1 MSSRLA
7 RRSRSCAGFTMVELI
22 TVIVLMGILGAIGA
36 SRFFDNTVFESRA
49 YADQVKSLI
58 RYAQKL
64 AIAQNREV
72 FVRAN
77 GNSFAVCTQSACA
90 ANDIIVAPGGGN
102 SGSQGTRARCL
113 INGIYSAPWMC
124 EGRPDN
130 VAIAANPAVGA
141 GGFFYFDALGR
152 PYNAADQ
159 IGSPSTFTQTVFTF
173 TSGANRFQITI
184 WPETGYVQ

>member
-1 MSSRLA
+1 MLF
-7 RRSRSCAGFTMVELI
+7 RRSADGFTLVELI
-22 TVIVLMGILGAIGA
+22 TLIVVMGILGAIGA
-36 SRFFDNTVFESRA
+36 TRFFDNTVFESRA

-64 AIAQNREV
+64 AIAQNRAV
-72 FVRAN
+72 FVRAD
-77 GNSFAVCTQSACA
+77 GNSFAVCTQGACT

-102 SGSQGTRARCL
+102 SGSQATRARCL
-113 INGIYSAPWMC
+113 IDGNFSAPWMC

-159 IGSPSTFTQTVFTF
+159 VGNPSTFAQTVFTF
-173 TSGANRFQITI
+173 TSGANKFQITI